1 MSTFHYAL
9 RAGQLVFSCVLLLT
23 GASCKRSHD
32 EAKKVEAGEKQLE
45 LPEMSVAEKKIADKR
60 LEWNMATLYDA
71 YDKIGSR
78 NKNWDR
84 EAHQALK
91 FFAQARSYPS
101 LKGFPEMLDV
111 YTRRAVELGC
121 DDPMIKYLR
130 VRFDTEQ
137 SKMTPIQVAQAYAKA
152 SDALERSQY
161 GEVRK
166 FYGAIRAI
174 NAYLKVKPW
183 PQEGITYR
191 DRAHQHLLALLEDKQ
206 IPIGEI
212 DDAAH
217 EDLVIINRWGDK
229 EPFDQMDALLLKNWA
244 EHGVTYLL
252 EGEFYIKHAWKARGG
267 GYADT
272 VKPEQWKLFAERLEL
287 AEKAFLKGMEVDPKE
302 GRLPS
307 EMITVV
313 SAQSKGLPEMRR
325 WWEKA
330 MEANP
335 NNYNACDK
343 LLGFLLPRWY
353 GSREDMLAFGRECVA
368 SDKFGGTVP
377 LILADAHYTYMNRD
391 VRDDKYWLLPD
402 VWPDIKLSFERFF
415 ELNPKAI
422 SWRHNYA
429 RYAYW
434 CQQWDALQE
443 QIGLMGDD
451 INYSYFGGREKYDEM
466 VKLAAEKGSATNRA
480 PEAVK

>member
-1 MSTFHYAL
+1 
-9 RAGQLVFSCVLLLT
+9 
-23 GASCKRSHD
+23 
-32 EAKKVEAGEKQLE
+32 LE
-45 LPEMSVAEKKIADKR
+45 LPDMTAAEKKMADER
-60 LEWNMATLYDA
+60 LDWNMATTYDA

-78 NKNWDR
+78 NKKWDG
-84 EAHQALK
+84 EAHNALK
-91 FFAQARSYPS
+91 FFAQSRSYPN
-101 LKGFPEMLDV
+101 LKGSSEMLDA
-111 YTRRAVELGC
+111 YSRRAVELGC
-121 DDPMIKYLR
+121 DDPMIRYLR
-130 VRFDTEQ
+130 VRFDAGQ
-137 SKMTPIQVAQAYAKA
+137 MTPVQLAQACAAA
-152 SDALERSQY
+152 SDALETSQY

-183 PQEGITYR
+183 RQEGIAYR
-191 DRAHQHLLALLEDKQ
+191 DRAQQHLLALLEDKQ

-217 EDLVIINRWGDK
+217 EGMVIINRWGDK
-229 EPFDQMDALLLKNWA
+229 EPFDQVDALLLKNRA
-244 EHGVTYLL
+244 DSGVTYLL
-252 EGEFYIKHAWKARGG
+252 EGEFYIKYAWKARGG

-272 VKPEQWKLFAERLEL
+272 VKPEQWKLFGERLEL
-287 AEKAFLKGMEVDPKE
+287 AEQALLKGMEVDPKD

-313 SAQSKGLPEMRR
+313 SAQNKGLPEMRR

-335 NNYNACDK
+335 NNYDACDTM
-343 LLGFLLPRWY
+343 LNFLLPRWY

-377 LILADAHYTYMNRD
+377 LILADAHYSYMNHD
-391 VRDDKYWLLPD
+391 VRDDRYWLLPD
-402 VWPDIKLSFERFF
+402 VWPDIKLSFEKFF
-415 ELNPKAI
+415 KLNPKAI

-434 CQQWDALQE
+434 CQQWDVLQE
-443 QIGLMGDD
+443 QIELMGND

-466 VKLAAEKGSATNRA
+466 VRLAAEKGSPTNHATE
-480 PEAVK
+480 PIK